1 MSGRLSDSERA
12 AAHLTILS
20 PLNTG
25 IVDVHTDDGPC
36 DYAVFRNGGGV
47 AFIQKATE
55 GGDWVDKGFE
65 KVPPELKKKQLL
77 LGLYHFANAGDP
89 IRQAK
94 HFLKTVAPFPE
105 ALLILDCETAPKGST
120 LGTMSAAQAAVF
132 VKYVHAQTG
141 RWPVF
146 YTYESL
152 LFTMMASASPEDRA
166 TLGKCSLW
174 IAKYGPAPK
183 PIPASWGAWRDWS
196 MWQYSSSV
204 ENGPADQARYPRGVP
219 GFARKSQDRSC
230 FRGTLADL
238 QLFWKTAGL
247 EIQK

>member
-1 MSGRLSDSERA
+1 MTGRLSESERA
-12 AAHLTILS
+12 AANLAVLP

-25 IVDVHTDDGPC
+25 IVDVHNGDGVC
-36 DYAVFRNGGGV
+36 DLAAFRNGGGV
-47 AFIQKATE
+47 AFIHKATE
-55 GGDWVDKGFE
+55 GGDFTDKAFAR
-65 KVPPELKKKQLL
+65 VMPELKKHGLL
-77 LGLYHFANAGDP
+77 PALYHFANAGDP

-94 HFLKTVAPFPE
+94 HFLKTVAPYPE
-105 ALLILDCETAPKGST
+105 ALLILDCETAPKGSR

-132 VKYVHAQTG
+132 VKYVHEQTG

-152 LFTMMASASPEDRA
+152 LFTMMAKATPEDRA
-166 TLGKCSLW
+166 ILGKCPLW
-174 IAKYGPAPK
+174 IAKYGPPPK
-183 PIPASWGAWRDWS
+183 PIPQSWGAWKDWS
-196 MWQYSSSV
+196 MWQYTSSV
-204 ENGPADQARYPRGVP
+204 DNGPSDQGRYPRGVP